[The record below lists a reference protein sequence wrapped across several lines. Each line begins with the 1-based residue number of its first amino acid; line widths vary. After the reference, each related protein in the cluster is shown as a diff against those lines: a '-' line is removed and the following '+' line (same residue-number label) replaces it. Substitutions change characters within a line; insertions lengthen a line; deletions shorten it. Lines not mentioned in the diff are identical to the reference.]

1 MTFIMKKTPLFA
13 THYFLIMGFIFFCSI
28 DLSAQIFK
36 RNKPAPAQEATKTET
51 PKKKDTEKKK
61 YSDIITDKAISS
73 KGLFHTHQVDGKYY
87 FEIPDSLMNREILIV
102 SRISGFVKN
111 LNFGGAGMSSRP
123 QQVIRFQ
130 KLNDK
135 VILRSVSY
143 NSVASEENPISVSVR
158 NNNFEPVIMAFDVAT
173 RSDDS
178 SYVIDIAPL
187 FTTDVPMIGA
197 ISTEQRKEF
206 EVSALD
212 APRSLIVGM
221 RSFPKNVEVKHILTY
236 KGNKLPDNRLTGTLS
251 LEMNQSFILLPEVPM
266 RPRLFDNRVS
276 YFSIQQVDYGLEEQK
291 AAKRR
296 FITRW
301 NLVPKDLEAYK
312 RGELSEPVKQ
322 IVYYIDPATPL
333 KWRPFLKQGVED
345 WNVAFEEAGF
355 KNAIIA
361 KDPPTSEEDPDWS
374 PEDVRYS
381 VIRYIATE
389 IQNAQGPHVHDPRT
403 GEIIESDILWYHNV
417 MNLLRNWYFV
427 QTAAVNP
434 KARSVRFEDEV
445 MGELIRFVCAHE
457 VGHTLGLPHNMG
469 SSAAYPVDS
478 LRSATF
484 TAKMGT
490 APSIMDYAR
499 FNYVAQPEDKGV
511 AMQPMVGPY
520 DKWSIKWGYSYFD
533 DLKTLEEEAIVLNQ
547 WIKER
552 AVNPVY
558 RFGQQRGMVLDP
570 RAQTEDLGDDAVLA
584 SQYGIKNLNTILDNL
599 ILWTSEEA
607 KGYAE
612 LQELYGQVTNQF
624 NRYVGHV
631 LNNVG
636 GVYED
641 FKSSD
646 QKEPV
651 YSHTPKAIQK
661 NAVNF
666 LNSEVFATPT
676 WLIRK
681 DILSR
686 IEESGMVDRI
696 RSIQVGALN
705 NLLSPTRLY
714 RLLEGEYLLGEEAY
728 SLGELHEDVKN
739 QIFAE
744 VRLGN
749 MVDPYR
755 RNLQKAYVDL
765 LINHAGSS
773 DTKIRQSDIPAHSRS
788 QLKMIQAMLKGNM
801 FRQKELL
808 LKAHYEDLVDRIDK
822 FLDNKS

>member
-1 MTFIMKKTPLFA
+1 MKNFSLFP
-13 THYFLIMGFIFFCSI
+13 FRFFFVIGLIVCFGHTTE
-28 DLSAQIFK
+28 AQIFK
-36 RNKPAPAQEATKTET
+36 KKPQPTITLDTVKPEM
-51 PKKKDTEKKK
+51 PKKKESDKKK
-61 YSDIITDKAISS
+61 YSDVITDKAITSR
-73 KGLFHTHQVDGKYY
+73 GLFHTHQVEGKYF

-130 KLNDK
+130 KLNGK

-143 NSVASEENPISVSVR
+143 NSVASNEDPISVSVR

-187 FTTDVPMIGA
+187 FTSDVPMIGA

-206 EVSALD
+206 EISALD
-212 APRSLIVGM
+212 VPRSLVVSM
-221 RSFPKNVEVKHILTY
+221 KSFPKNVEVKHILTY
-236 KGNKLPDNRLTGTLS
+236 RGNKLPDNQLTGTLS
-251 LEMNQSFILLPEVPM
+251 IEMNQSFILLPEVPM
-266 RPRLFDNRVS
+266 RPRLYDSRVS

-355 KNAIIA
+355 KNAIVA
-361 KDPPTSEEDPDWS
+361 KDPPSPEEDPDWS

-434 KARSVRFEDEV
+434 KARSVRFEDDV

-484 TAKMGT
+484 TATMGT

-499 FNYVAQPEDKGV
+499 FNYVAQPEDRGV
-511 AMQPMVGPY
+511 ALQPKVGPY

-533 DLKTLEEEAIVLNQ
+533 DIKSLEEEAIVLNQ

-570 RAQTEDLGDDAVLA
+570 RAQSEDLGDDAVLA
-584 SQYGIKNLNTILDNL
+584 SQYGIKNLNRILDNL

-607 KGYAE
+607 KGYSE
-612 LQELYGQVTNQF
+612 LQELYGQITAQF
-624 NRYVGHV
+624 NRYIGHV

-641 FKSSD
+641 YKSSD

-651 YSHTPKAIQK
+651 YTHTPRMIQK

-666 LNSEVFATPT
+666 INTEVFSTPD

-686 IEESGMVDRI
+686 IEEAGMVDRI
-696 RSIQVGALN
+696 RGIQVGALN
-705 NLLSPTRLY
+705 NIFSPVRLY
-714 RLLEGEYLLGEEAY
+714 RLLEGEYLLGQEAY
-728 SLGELHEDVKN
+728 TLGELHEDIKA
-739 QIFAE
+739 QIFSE
-744 VRLGN
+744 VRLGL

-755 RNLQKAYVDL
+755 RNLQKAYIDL
-765 LINHAGSS
+765 MINHAGSS
-773 DTKIRQSDIPAHSRS
+773 DLKIRQSDIPAHSRS
-788 QLKMIQAMLKGNM
+788 QLKMIVAMLKGNM
-801 FRQKELL
+801 FRQKDQL
-808 LKAHYEDLVDRIDK
+808 LKAHYEDLVDRIEK